1 MDIGKGI
8 FNFPSGYLSQ
18 LRYPW
23 LFLITILLFI
33 FDLVIPDVLP
43 FVDEI
48 ILGLLAAIFSKM
60 KKEKSGKSE

>member
-8 FNFPSGYLSQ
+8 FNFPSGYLSR